1 VQVEEEIAQVV
12 NEEGRQA
19 DGWMDGVSCS
29 ANADDLGR
37 KCSTAAAATLVHV

>member
-1 VQVEEEIAQVV
+1 MRKA
-12 NEEGRQA
+12 GRRM